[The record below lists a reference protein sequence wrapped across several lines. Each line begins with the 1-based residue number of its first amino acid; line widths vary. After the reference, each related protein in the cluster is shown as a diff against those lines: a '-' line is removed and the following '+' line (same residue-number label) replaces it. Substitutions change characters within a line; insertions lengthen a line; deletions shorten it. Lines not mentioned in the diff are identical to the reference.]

1 MPVTWFVNN
10 IASGMG
16 NIVKTVAGGPINA
29 IFVRPLPPNKE
40 LDYPRS
46 TPFAY
51 FILTCVLISLAL
63 NLFII
68 GSSFA
73 LVAVIIYGYVIL
85 FRKIKAF
92 NILET

>member
-16 NIVKTVAGGPINA
+16 TIVKTVAGGPINA
-29 IFVRPLPPNKE
+29 IFVSPLPPNKE

-68 GSSFA
+68 GSSVA
-73 LVAVIIYGYVIL
+73 LVVVIIYGYVIL